1 MTGTPTGARQP
12 VRMVL
17 VPRTAR
23 PPRVPLLTWLHQ
35 RPEFRAGVRDSGGRT
50 GGRPGFSDAVIIAVV
65 AQALLPGLFGLLQ
78 SWVDQQRT
86 EVSIRIQV
94 GDSEVEVQVNGRTD
108 ATKLIDQAT
117 RALRQAAQD
126 ADRPDR
132 ALPAA
137 DGAPLTGAGAD
148 AEPPAVGRGAAGP
161 GPGGDAGTP
170 TA

>member
-1 MTGTPTGARQP
+1 MTETPNGARQP
-12 VRMVL
+12 VRLVL

-50 GGRPGFSDAVIIAVV
+50 GGRPGFSDAVVIAVV

-86 EVSIRIQV
+86 EVTVRVQV
-94 GDSEVEVQVNGRTD
+94 GESEVEIQVNGRTD

-117 RALRQAAQD
+117 RALRQAGGAV
-126 ADRPDR
+126 ADQAGSEVDR

-137 DGAPLTGAGAD
+137 DDRALPPEDGRALPPAGPEGAG
-148 AEPPAVGRGAAGP
+148 PAA
-161 GPGGDAGTP
+161 
-170 TA
+170 